1 MYLIEGIET
10 QSAGR
15 RFLVLNPGGL
25 AVSRAPTVIETLL
38 GSCVSIALW
47 SPTIRV
53 GAMCHYLLPG
63 QNGVESSA
71 RYGVGAWS
79 QMCSKLVSHGVDP
92 KQCKAG
98 IFGGGRMFDAERGL
112 GDIGE
117 KNVALARHLLS
128 KNDIPLAVE
137 HVGGDGSRRVSI
149 DLESGEIRVRFLPA
163 PMAA

>member
-10 QSAGR
+10 HSAGR

-25 AVSRAPTVIETLL
+25 AVSKAPTVIETLL

-47 SPTIRV
+47 SPAVRM

-63 QNGVESSA
+63 TNGNEDSA
-71 RYGVGAWS
+71 RYGVGAWA
-79 QMCSKLVSHGVDP
+79 QMCSKLAAHGVDAR
-92 KQCKAG
+92 QCKAG

-117 KNVALARHLLS
+117 KNVALARRLLS
-128 KNDIPLAVE
+128 DNDIELAVE

-149 DLESGEIRVRFLPA
+149 DLASGEIRVRFLAA